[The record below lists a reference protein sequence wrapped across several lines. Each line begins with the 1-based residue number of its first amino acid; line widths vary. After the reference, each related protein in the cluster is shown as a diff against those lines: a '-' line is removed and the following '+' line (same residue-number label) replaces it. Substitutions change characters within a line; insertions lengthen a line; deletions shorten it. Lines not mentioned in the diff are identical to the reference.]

1 MKFTR
6 LIALGALIALLFVPA
21 SAGRRNS
28 PRLAETVDLPATFDL
43 DFSLAS
49 KMRSQIGAVRDVPQG
64 GEPGQV
70 GQEVFTD
77 LTSRD
82 MVSSLELPYRW
93 TFSVLRSPI
102 VERILFI

>member
-1 MKFTR
+1 MKVTAS
-6 LIALGALIALLFVPA
+6 IALSILVTLLVIPPA
-21 SAGRRNS
+21 FAAGRNS
-28 PRLAETVDLPATFDL
+28 GRLAETVDLPTTFDL

-49 KMRSQIGAVRDVPQG
+49 TMRSQMGSVRDFPRS

-82 MVSSLELPYRW
+82 MVSLLGLPYRW
-93 TFSVLRSPI
+93 TSPCLGRPI
-102 VERILFI
+102 